1 MATSPRSVLLVE
13 ADAQLRDRLGGWL
26 ERSGFDVL
34 QCPGPTGPSYTCLI
48 SRGKACALAK
58 AADVVVLDLWL
69 HSDSVMLGTTATE
82 LLAYYL
88 TYQRPVV
95 VIDPGHDELLPF
107 VDEVAARIEWPP
119 ERRELIESVQVAL
132 AVADQ
137 GLKGNLD
144 PDRRSL
150 AGSAADIEL
159 PTH

>member
-1 MATSPRSVLLVE
+1 
-13 ADAQLRDRLGGWL
+13 
-26 ERSGFDVL
+26 
-34 QCPGPTGPSYTCLI
+34 
-48 SRGKACALAK
+48 
-58 AADVVVLDLWL
+58 
-69 HSDSVMLGTTATE
+69 
-82 LLAYYL
+82 
-88 TYQRPVV
+88 
-95 VIDPGHDELLPF
+95 LLPF